1 MEELIAK
8 AEHIKSTATTHFQS
22 HDFFTAASVFSEAA
36 DLLPLTSLPS
46 DPETLTKYK
55 SLACACAS
63 NASQCYLK
71 LNQYEDAKNSA
82 ERAIMVYEYIDAGG
96 QGGVSFNVN
105 KARFRLS
112 SALISM
118 CEGDITDIDSSAL
131 MDEAQSHLKIVLKN
145 EPDNLQAL
153 DLARRGLEVARK
165 YREKLSHDTASS
177 DCFDGVGVVDGSEGS
192 SDEEKQILAAING
205 GGATGGN
212 GGWSMTPG
220 WIEAQESSPVA
231 VKTPSNPTFD
241 DILKNI
247 SEKTN
252 GMGVNDLVKGGL
264 SEGFGDSQSG
274 KSAKNSATVSKAWGD
289 LENGTKVEEQEFSN
303 VRSQISA
310 AAAVNLKTTENN
322 YSSGWRATHARRR
335 YKGKETEFEKTIGA
349 GGAWEQLNVEEKA
362 AVHLVERTEGTKKI
376 LAQQED
382 GRLRGEITKKKDLDE
397 NVEVAAWRNTL
408 KQRRRAGEEIKISK
422 KKSQS
427 AFSSLMGMEDEEIEK
442 ASKLLEERKEAER
455 LAVKKKKNLAKKRQ
469 QDKIKQELGIF

>member
-1 MEELIAK
+1 
-8 AEHIKSTATTHFQS
+8 
-22 HDFFTAASVFSEAA
+22 
-36 DLLPLTSLPS
+36 
-46 DPETLTKYK
+46 
-55 SLACACAS
+55 
-63 NASQCYLK
+63 
-71 LNQYEDAKNSA
+71 
-82 ERAIMVYEYIDAGG
+82 
-96 QGGVSFNVN
+96 
-105 KARFRLS
+105 
-112 SALISM
+112 
-118 CEGDITDIDSSAL
+118 
-131 MDEAQSHLKIVLKN
+131 
-145 EPDNLQAL
+145 
-153 DLARRGLEVARK
+153 
-165 YREKLSHDTASS
+165 
-177 DCFDGVGVVDGSEGS
+177 
-192 SDEEKQILAAING
+192 
-205 GGATGGN
+205 
-212 GGWSMTPG
+212 
-220 WIEAQESSPVA
+220 
-231 VKTPSNPTFD
+231 
-241 DILKNI
+241 
-247 SEKTN
+247 
-252 GMGVNDLVKGGL
+252 MGVNDLVKGGL